1 MEMSNLKKTLEDR
14 YKLRLDYEHYKQ
26 KVDDIRSKGASDPVK
41 LMRVFFLIFFMFFFF
56 NLNRM
61 KRN

>member
-41 LMRVFFLIFFMFFFF
+41 LMRVLLIYIFYVFFF
-56 NLNRM
+56 
-61 KRN
+61 

>member
-41 LMRVFFLIFFMFFFF
+41 LMRVLLIYIFFF